1 MTYRFGEFE
10 VDVAAYELS
19 RGGQRLSLA
28 RQPMELLLLL
38 LERRNELVSHEEIA
52 TRLWNPNVFTD
63 LDAGIRTAILKI
75 RRVLSDPSESPKFL
89 ETVPGKGY
97 RLITPVEAVAHVLPA
112 TAAAP
117 AEPHSD
123 AHRHNLPAELTSFV
137 GRRKELVELHR
148 LLASSRVLSLTGAG
162 GIGKTRLAVRLAR
175 DLVREFSDGA
185 WLVDLTSLSV
195 SDLLPQ
201 TIARAIGIRE
211 EPLRSVLDTLV
222 DKLRH
227 RELLLV
233 LDTCEHLISACAELV
248 ETLLRRTSAVRIIV
262 TSREALGVAGETVY
276 RVPSLS
282 LSDALAPV
290 DLDNLLHSDATQL
303 FVERARSGDSAF
315 TPTLDNAHVIVRIC
329 HRLDGIPLAIELAAA
344 RVLLLS
350 PEQIAVR
357 LQDRFRLLTGGAR
370 TAVARQRTLEATV
383 DWSYQLLS
391 EAERQLLIRLSVF
404 PSSWTL
410 EAAEHVGAGDGIGR
424 HDVLD
429 LSSGLMNKSLLMPD
443 GDFAGERR
451 YRLLET
457 IRQYARE
464 RVVQADAAGRLRDRH
479 FDFFFGEFR
488 GILPLLSHHGQLACL
503 QRLRMELENVRA
515 ALEWALTSPSLAE
528 KGVEFA
534 GSLFWFWT
542 KCGLFEEGKRWLE
555 QALAVNCR
563 IRGSARARALIGLA
577 HMHFFQGRPLEVI
590 AVAAEAL
597 SLGRD
602 VGDAWVVSFALFL
615 QGTAAFE
622 RGDLQEAE
630 MRSREALEA
639 ADASGEAVL
648 RGPPLLVLGHVAASK
663 GDLGRARPLFEESI
677 EVLRLAGETWGLG
690 IVLASAASL
699 DIVQEDYT
707 QASVKA
713 SEALSLCQEL
723 EDPRG
728 IAWSLEVFAGLL
740 AATGRPDGA
749 ARLWGAAE
757 GLLES
762 VGGSLAPSISW
773 IRERYIER
781 TRVSVGETSFDT
793 ARNVGR
799 AMTLPQAIALA
810 RHSSA
815 QP

>member
-10 VDVAAYELS
+10 VDVTAYELR
-19 RGGQRLSLA
+19 RGAQRLSLA

-38 LERRNELVSHEEIA
+38 LERRHELVSHGEIA

-75 RRVLSDPSESPKFL
+75 RRVLCDSSESPKFL

-97 RLITPVEAVAHVLPA
+97 RLIAPVEAVAQVLPA
-112 TAAAP
+112 VSAAP

-123 AHRHNLPAELTSFV
+123 ARRHNLPTELTSFV
-137 GRRKELVELHR
+137 GRRKELVELR
-148 LLASSRVLSLTGAG
+148 GVLASSRVLSLTGAG

-175 DLVREFSDGA
+175 DLVSEFSDGA
-185 WLVDLTSLSV
+185 WLVDLASLSV

-211 EPLRSVLDTLV
+211 EPLRSGLVTLV

-248 ETLLRRTSAVRIIV
+248 ETLLRGTSAVRIIA
-262 TSREALGVAGETVY
+262 TSREALGVSGETVY

-290 DLDNLLHSDATQL
+290 DLDTLVHSDAAQL
-303 FVERARSGDSAF
+303 FIERARAADSTF
-315 TPTLDNAHVIVRIC
+315 TPTLDNAHRIVRIC

-370 TAVARQRTLEATV
+370 TTVARQRTLEAAV
-383 DWSYQLLS
+383 DWSFQLLS

-410 EAAEHVGAGDGIGR
+410 EAAEHVGAGDGIGK

-429 LSSGLMNKSLLMPD
+429 LSSRLTNKSLLMPD

-464 RVVQADAAGRLRDRH
+464 RVVHADAADRLRDRH
-479 FDFFFGEFR
+479 FDFFFDEFR
-488 GILPLLSHHGQLACL
+488 GVLPILGHHGQLACL

-515 ALEWALTSPSLAE
+515 ALEWALTSPSLTE
-528 KGVEFA
+528 KGVELA

-555 QALAVNCR
+555 QALAVSFR
-563 IRGSARARALIGLA
+563 VRGSVRARALIGLA
-577 HMHFFQGRPLEVI
+577 HMHFFQGRALEVST
-590 AVAAEAL
+590 VAAEAL

-602 VGDAWVVSFALFL
+602 DGDAWAVSFALFL

-622 RGDLQEAE
+622 RGDHQEAE
-630 MRSREALEA
+630 VRSREALEK
-639 ADASGEAVL
+639 
-648 RGPPLLVLGHVAASK
+648 PPLAAEKPGCVARHCLCLVTS
-663 GDLGRARPLFEESI
+663 
-677 EVLRLAGETWGLG
+677 LRR
-690 IVLASAASL
+690 
-699 DIVQEDYT
+699 
-707 QASVKA
+707 KA
-713 SEALSLCQEL
+713 
-723 EDPRG
+723 
-728 IAWSLEVFAGLL
+728 IM
-740 AATGRPDGA
+740 TGRSRSMPSRSRCSGA
-749 ARLWGAAE
+749 P
-757 GLLES
+757 
-762 VGGSLAPSISW
+762 V
-773 IRERYIER
+773 IRG
-781 TRVSVGETSFDT
+781 VW
-793 ARNVGR
+793 
-799 AMTLPQAIALA
+799 ALC
-810 RHSSA
+810 
-815 QP
+815 